1 MTRTDRNQ
9 SMQWTEWFDRWKS
22 KPVYAGISKFIEVRY
37 VDDEGRVLR
46 TRTVPADIK
55 FVPKVWEE

>member
-1 MTRTDRNQ
+1 
-9 SMQWTEWFDRWKS
+9 MQWTEWFDRWKS

-46 TRTVPADIK
+46 TRTVPADVK